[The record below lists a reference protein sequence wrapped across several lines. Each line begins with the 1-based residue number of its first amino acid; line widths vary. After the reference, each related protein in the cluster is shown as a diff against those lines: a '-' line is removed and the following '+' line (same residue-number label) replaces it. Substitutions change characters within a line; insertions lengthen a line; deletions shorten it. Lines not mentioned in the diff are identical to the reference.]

1 MNNENFRPD
10 PDALLKV
17 ANEIEG
23 AKGKLTIFFGA
34 APGVGKTYSM
44 LQEAQSLKKE
54 GVDIVVG
61 YVEPHKRKETETLLQ
76 GLLVIAPKVISYK
89 GLNLSEPDLDA
100 VLQRKPRIVI
110 LDELAHTNAPG
121 SRHEKRYQD
130 VEEVLKAGIDVYTTL
145 NVQHLESVNDVV
157 FRITGVQMKETIPD
171 ATFVEADEVKIID
184 LPPKE
189 LLKRLAEGKVYV
201 GQMAQQAVE
210 KFFTESN
217 LTALRELA
225 LRCITSNVDKEMDE
239 YRKIKAGKELWP
251 LTDKI
256 LVGIF
261 SSPSAEQLVRA
272 AFRLSSELNV
282 KWIALHVVTENDK
295 VMTEQEKA
303 WLTKAIDLAKE
314 LGAEIAWIKGNNVVD
329 EIIRYAQDHSVTKI
343 VVGKPHKM
351 RFNIFFLWRILKE
364 SKGMD
369 VFLFSHEFRKGIL
382 KKKRPIPVWKEIL
395 AGSLLVLASAGIGQI
410 FRGYLSETNMLFLM
424 LLPVVVISINFK
436 RRVAL
441 FSAGLSV
448 LLFDYL
454 FVKPYY
460 TLDIK
465 DVQYFLSFIV
475 VGTVAFSL
483 SSLAS
488 RLRFQVKE
496 LRRGEA
502 QNAALYDLTKDLLVV
517 KDSGQLAEIIV
528 KHVRIIVPCE
538 AGVFFFDSEQKILAQ
553 KASPGFVLND
563 KEMAVVLW
571 VCKNGEPAGP
581 GTKTLREAQ
590 ALYLPIKGEGS
601 TQAVVGIKLGKRED
615 GLTADSRILLETVG
629 RIGALVLKEKYRFV
643 S

>member
-1 MNNENFRPD
+1 MENDNFRPD

-17 ANEIEG
+17 ANETEG
-23 AKGKLTIFFGA
+23 TKGKLTIFFGA

-44 LQEAQSLKKE
+44 LQEAQNLRKE

-61 YVEPHKRKETETLLQ
+61 YVEPHKRKETEALLQ
-76 GLLVIAPKVISYK
+76 GLPAIPSKVISYK

-100 VLQRKPRIVI
+100 ILLKKPRIVI
-110 LDELAHTNAPG
+110 MDELAHTNAPS

-130 VEEVLKAGIDVYTTL
+130 VEEILKAGIDVYTTL

-171 ATFVEADEVKIID
+171 VTFVEADEVKIID

-201 GQMAQQAVE
+201 GQMAQQAVQR
-210 KFFTESN
+210 FFTEGN

-225 LRCITSNVDKEMDE
+225 LRCIASNVDKEMDE
-239 YRKIKAGKELWP
+239 YRKIKAVKEPWP
-251 LTDKI
+251 VTDKI
-256 LVGIF
+256 LVGVF

-272 AFRLSSELNV
+272 AFRLSSELNAN
-282 KWIALHVVTENDK
+282 WTALHVVTEKDK
-295 VMTEQEKA
+295 VMTEQEKS

-314 LGAEIAWIKGNNVVD
+314 LGAEIAWVKGNNVVD
-329 EIIRYAQDHSVTKI
+329 EIIRYAQDHNVTKI
-343 VVGKPHKM
+343 VVGKPYKI

-364 SKGMD
+364 TRGMD

-382 KKKRPIPVWKEIL
+382 KERRIVSAWKGIW
-395 AGSLLVLASAGIGQI
+395 AGGLWVLASAGIGQI
-410 FRGYLSETNMLFLM
+410 FRENLSETNMLFLM
-424 LLPVVVISINFK
+424 LLPVVVVSINFK

-448 LLFDYL
+448 VLFDYL

-460 TLDIK
+460 TFAIN
-465 DVQYFLSFIV
+465 DVQYFLSFIA

-483 SSLAS
+483 SHLAS

-496 LRRGEA
+496 LRSSEA
-502 QNAALYDLTKDLLVV
+502 QNAALYDLTKDLLVI
-517 KDSGQLAEIIV
+517 KDSGQLAETIV
-528 KHVRIIVPCE
+528 KHIRSMVPCE
-538 AGVFFFDSEQKILAQ
+538 AGVFFFDSKQEILAQ
-553 KASPGFVLND
+553 KTSPGFVLND

-571 VCKNGEPAGP
+571 VYKNGEPAGP

-590 ALYLPIKGEGS
+590 ALYLPIKGEKA
-601 TQAVVGIKLGKRED
+601 TQAVIGIKLNKRE
-615 GLTADSRILLETVG
+615 GALTADSQLLLETVG
-629 RIGALVLKEKYRFV
+629 RIGALVLKEKYH
-643 S
+643 SAS